1 MSVVKSIIEQTKG
14 RKFHYSWLKSKIF
27 TLGKEKAVTAI
38 ENKLKES
45 DPNFSFES
53 NNLEYDNALSIL
65 EDTGAAGYFEE
76 KTITAINIS
85 SNRHL
90 FSDKEIED
98 KLKTLLKE
106 RAADFRATLIQTPE
120 FADLEQKDG
129 YDAAI
134 DRFITLS

>member
-1 MSVVKSIIEQTKG
+1 MTVTFP
-14 RKFHYSWLKSKIF
+14 RKMC
-27 TLGKEKAVTAI
+27 T
-38 ENKLKES
+38 
-45 DPNFSFES
+45 PPQ
-53 NNLEYDNALSIL
+53 
-65 EDTGAAGYFEE
+65 GAEE

-129 YDAAI
+129 YVAAI
-134 DRFITLS
+134 DRYITLG

>member
-1 MSVVKSIIEQTKG
+1 MSVVKNIIQQTKEH
-14 RKFHYSWLKSKIF
+14 KFHYSWLKSQIF
-27 TLGKEKAVTAI
+27 TLGKQKAVTAI

-45 DPNFSFES
+45 DPDFSFES
-53 NNLEYDNALSIL
+53 NNIDFDNALSIL

-85 SNRHL
+85 SNRYL

-98 KLKTLLKE
+98 KLKTLLIE

-120 FADLEQKDG
+120 FADLEQKEG
-129 YDAAI
+129 YNKAI
-134 DRFITLS
+134 ERFITLG